1 MNVISAGVL
10 RDDGSNAIAVLHES
24 MPPQVAYGNSSERPG
39 MRDLNQPLCAPA
51 VKKCT
56 VITLFLRQKCNS
68 DTFFAFHGKMGE
80 RWKKEG
86 PP

>member
-24 MPPQVAYGNSSERPG
+24 MPPQVASGTSSDRPG

-68 DTFFAFHGKMGE
+68 DTFFCIP
-80 RWKKEG
+80 W
-86 PP
+86 